1 MNAPR
6 APRLAQALLRRFVK
20 SRYSECFEGDLLEEL
35 AAGRTNLWYW
45 RQVGF
50 ALCVQGCFVARQQM
64 VAFVAAT
71 AFFMLAL
78 WAIAPA
84 TYPLMDWA
92 RTEPLRTVVLLGW
105 LTGVPLVLGVIA
117 GATERRRRIPAILL
131 GAAIAYLTPVT
142 GPFDSAV
149 CDLCVGPGST
159 SVPTT
164 ALWLAPLGSALLAGF
179 GAWLAGRFRPA
190 ATERAFR

>member
-6 APRLAQALLRRFVK
+6 APRFAQALLRRFVK
-20 SRYSECFEGDLLEEL
+20 SRYSECLEGDLLEEL
-35 AAGRTNLWYW
+35 AAGRTNFWYW
-45 RQVGF
+45 RQVGC
-50 ALCVQGCFVARQQM
+50 ALYVQGRFMARQQM

-84 TYPLMDWA
+84 TYPVMDWA
-92 RTEPLRTVVLLGW
+92 RTEPLRTLVLLGW
-105 LTGVPLVLGVIA
+105 LTGVPVVLGVIA
-117 GATERRRRIPAILL
+117 GATERRRRISAILL
-131 GAAIAYLTPVT
+131 GAAIAYMTPVT
-142 GPFDSAV
+142 RPFDSAV

-164 ALWLAPLGSALLAGF
+164 ALLLAPFGSALLAGF
-179 GAWLAGRFRPA
+179 GAWMAGRFRHA
-190 ATERAFR
+190 ATEEPLR

>member
-6 APRLAQALLRRFVK
+6 APRFAQALLRRFVK
-20 SRYSECFEGDLLEEL
+20 SRHSECLEGDLLEEL

-50 ALCVQGCFVARQQM
+50 ALYVQGCVVARQQL
-64 VAFVAAT
+64 VAIIAAT

-78 WAIAPA
+78 WAVAPA
-84 TYPLMDWA
+84 TYPVMDWA
-92 RTEPLRTVVLLGW
+92 RTEPLRTMVLLGW

-117 GATERRRRIPAILL
+117 GATERRRRITAILL

-142 GPFDSAV
+142 RPFDFAL

-164 ALWLAPLGSALLAGF
+164 VLWLAPLASALLAGF
-179 GAWLAGRFRPA
+179 GAWMAGRFRHA
-190 ATERAFR
+190 ASAGAF